1 MASTA
6 ITVIEQ
12 AQYSERNSLQ
22 NAVQSLV
29 LDGLSS
35 PHTRRAYEQALDEFL
50 IWLCADKAR
59 PFTKAAVQRYRTE
72 LQAKG
77 LASAS
82 VNVRIS
88 AIRRLALEAGDNGLL
103 APEIAAGIGRVK
115 GAKHSGVRLGR
126 WLTREQAEALLR
138 APDPSTVKGARDSAI
153 LAVLFGSGVRRGEA
167 AALAFEHL
175 QQREDRWVI
184 ADLVGK
190 HGRIRTV
197 PIPDWVDAAIRRWA
211 DAVGLRTGR
220 VFRRLDKRGR
230 VRSDRLSEQ
239 AVFNVLKTY
248 ADKTGVLVTPHD
260 ARRTYAHLAYKGHA
274 ALEQIQLS
282 LGHASIVTT
291 ELYLG
296 IRQDLRDAPCDHLGV
311 TP

>member
-12 AQYSERNSLQ
+12 AQYSEQGALQ

-50 IWLCADKAR
+50 IWLCATPAR

-77 LASAS
+77 LASSS

-115 GAKHSGVRLGR
+115 GAKRSGVSNIFSSGKSVA
-126 WLTREQAEALLR
+126 WA
-138 APDPSTVKGARDSAI
+138 G
-153 LAVLFGSGVRRGEA
+153 GS
-167 AALAFEHL
+167 
-175 QQREDRWVI
+175 
-184 ADLVGK
+184 
-190 HGRIRTV
+190 
-197 PIPDWVDAAIRRWA
+197 P
-211 DAVGLRTGR
+211 
-220 VFRRLDKRGR
+220 
-230 VRSDRLSEQ
+230 
-239 AVFNVLKTY
+239 
-248 ADKTGVLVTPHD
+248 
-260 ARRTYAHLAYKGHA
+260 ARR
-274 ALEQIQLS
+274 
-282 LGHASIVTT
+282 
-291 ELYLG
+291 
-296 IRQDLRDAPCDHLGV
+296 R
-311 TP
+311 